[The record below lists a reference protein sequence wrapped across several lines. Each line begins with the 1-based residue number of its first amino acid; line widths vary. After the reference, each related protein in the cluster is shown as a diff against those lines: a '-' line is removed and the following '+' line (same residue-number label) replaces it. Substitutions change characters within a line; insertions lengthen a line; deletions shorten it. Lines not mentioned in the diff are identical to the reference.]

1 MKKGQHI
8 LSVLNLAGFA
18 LGAALGLL
26 WPGFFEKIGFIG
38 TVYVNLLKLMVIPVL
53 MCTVFCA
60 VAQGVSRATR
70 LLGKTV
76 TLFALMFALSFLLTA
91 AGVGLLQ
98 PGAGVSL
105 AGEVWEGE
113 GAALSLSE
121 FFISIFPS
129 NIIDAMGRGSMMPC
143 ILFAAACGLGAGKK
157 GAGGLISL
165 VKEAESVL
173 YYVLGGIMYLTPLG
187 VFSLMG
193 KAVSSFGGE
202 VLATSLTYILF
213 AWGGCLAVLLVVMM
227 LPLWLFA
234 RVTPLQYFRRMSR
247 VLITALSTC
256 SSAATL
262 PETLRTCREEFGVP
276 EKFTGLVAPLGCTI
290 HMCGGAVSFC
300 LLGLFT
306 MQMAGQ
312 SVSLGSF
319 VYMLLVAEIMNMA
332 APGIPGGGIV
342 LGAGYLGII
351 GAPLSIMGMYS
362 GIYRVLDMAYT
373 TLNVAGDVTAN
384 VLLYESERRKRQ

>member
-1 MKKGQHI
+1 
-8 LSVLNLAGFA
+8 
-18 LGAALGLL
+18 
-26 WPGFFEKIGFIG
+26 
-38 TVYVNLLKLMVIPVL
+38 
-53 MCTVFCA
+53 
-60 VAQGVSRATR
+60 
-70 LLGKTV
+70 
-76 TLFALMFALSFLLTA
+76 
-91 AGVGLLQ
+91 
-98 PGAGVSL
+98 
-105 AGEVWEGE
+105 
-113 GAALSLSE
+113 
-121 FFISIFPS
+121 
-129 NIIDAMGRGSMMPC
+129 
-143 ILFAAACGLGAGKK
+143 
-157 GAGGLISL
+157 
-165 VKEAESVL
+165 
-173 YYVLGGIMYLTPLG
+173 MYLTPLG

-193 KAVSSFGGE
+193 KAVSNFGGE

-332 APGIPGGGIV
+332 APGSRGRHRSGGGLSGHYRGAAEHHGHVQRHIP
-342 LGAGYLGII
+342 GAGYGVYHPERSRRRN
-351 GAPLSIMGMYS
+351 GQRAP
-362 GIYRVLDMAYT
+362 V
-373 TLNVAGDVTAN
+373 
-384 VLLYESERRKRQ
+384 